1 MFTHFLPCRTHSE
14 HRRLDELDMAIQRW
28 LCEEQRSHGKNTGRP
43 FLPSILQRIRGGFHD
58 NAWGAR
64 ATEFAGGGRFHE
76 KPGAEGMKSTGRNRF
91 KLGEFPIRR
100 HFTREFSTSER
111 ETRVVNCY
119 RGSKIP
125 TFCVKFRSQRLRVRV
140 GGRNGG
146 SAGIEGPPEAQA
158 GRSRRGRVDRNTPTK
173 VQKSTQQ
180 DHRLL

>member
-1 MFTHFLPCRTHSE
+1 M
-14 HRRLDELDMAIQRW
+14 
-28 LCEEQRSHGKNTGRP
+28 KNR
-43 FLPSILQRIRGGFHD
+43 
-58 NAWGAR
+58 
-64 ATEFAGGGRFHE
+64 
-76 KPGAEGMKSTGRNRF
+76 GAEAMKSTGRNRF

>member
-1 MFTHFLPCRTHSE
+1 MI
-14 HRRLDELDMAIQRW
+14 M
-28 LCEEQRSHGKNTGRP
+28 
-43 FLPSILQRIRGGFHD
+43 RGGHGPPNSPEGPD
-58 NAWGAR
+58 SMKNR
-64 ATEFAGGGRFHE
+64 
-76 KPGAEGMKSTGRNRF
+76 GAEGMKSTGRNRF

>member
-1 MFTHFLPCRTHSE
+1 MGFPFYLPVGDLAKLWVR
-14 HRRLDELDMAIQRW
+14 
-28 LCEEQRSHGKNTGRP
+28 G
-43 FLPSILQRIRGGFHD
+43 LPSILQRIRGG
-58 NAWGAR
+58 
-64 ATEFAGGGRFHE
+64 FHE

-140 GGRNGG
+140 GG
-146 SAGIEGPPEAQA
+146 
-158 GRSRRGRVDRNTPTK
+158 
-173 VQKSTQQ
+173 
-180 DHRLL
+180 

>member
-1 MFTHFLPCRTHSE
+1 MQLLLTPGGNKRIDTDNPIWYKYTALFRDLP
-14 HRRLDELDMAIQRW
+14 L
-28 LCEEQRSHGKNTGRP
+28 
-43 FLPSILQRIRGGFHD
+43 ILQRIRGGFHD